1 MRRWARA
8 NKEKG
13 VSARTKRRKGRG
25 KREGGT
31 THCRASF
38 VPSFLFFRRDPFLC
52 DHRKKAELEWHAI
65 RHWIKRIP

>member
-1 MRRWARA
+1 MLGWARA

-13 VSARTKRRKGRG
+13 VRARTKRRKGRG

-52 DHRKKAELEWHAI
+52 DHRKRAELEWHAI
-65 RHWIKRIP
+65 RHQIKRIP